1 MLERD
6 GELRTFVYLSPLC
19 RTLYA
24 EHVHDRTQHFRE
36 EVFIVMAIPRIQRVT
51 LADMSLS
58 IGKRARLHRLLYGA
72 GPANGTLMF
81 LPIDQGLEHGPR
93 DFFPNPPAKDPEF
106 QLTLARDGHFSGIVF
121 QIGIAEKYM
130 AKFAGQVPLVLKLNG
145 KTEIPS
151 DASPLSPCIASV
163 EDAVR
168 LGADA
173 VGYTL
178 YIGSTQQ
185 EQDFAQFRKV
195 REDADRYSMPIIVW
209 AYPRGTAIEGKGG
222 RDSFYA
228 IDYAARV
235 AAELGADVVK
245 VNVPKINAEKDKA
258 APKPYSTTTFTVAE
272 ALQHIVA
279 SAGKTLV
286 IFSGGEMADEGDV
299 IGKARNGME
308 AGGTGVIFGRNLWQR
323 PMGEALKLAGEIHT
337 MLKEYGA

>member
-1 MLERD
+1 M
-6 GELRTFVYLSPLC
+6 
-19 RTLYA
+19 A
-24 EHVHDRTQHFRE
+24 MTQVR
-36 EVFIVMAIPRIQRVT
+36 RVT
-51 LADMSLS
+51 LADMNLS

-106 QLTLARDGHFSGIVF
+106 QLRLAKEGGFSGIVF
-121 QIGIAEKYM
+121 QVGIASKYM
-130 AKFAGQVPLVLKLNG
+130 AQYAGQVPLVLKLNG
-145 KTEIPS
+145 KTEIPP
-151 DASPLSPCIASV
+151 DTSPFSPCIASV

-178 YIGSTQQ
+178 YVGSPQQ
-185 EQDFAQFRKV
+185 EADFIQFAKV
-195 REDADRYSMPIIVW
+195 REDAEKFGMPLIVW
-209 AYPRGTAIEGKGG
+209 AYPRGEAIEKKGG

-245 VNVPKINAEKDKA
+245 VNVPKFNPEKDKL
-258 APKPYSTTTFTVAE
+258 APAPYSTTQFNSAD
-272 ALQHIVA
+272 ALAQIVQ

-286 IFSGGEMADEGDV
+286 IFSGGEKQDESNIV
-299 IGKARNGME
+299 EKARHGME
-308 AGGTGVIFGRNLWQR
+308 AGGTGVIFGRNMWQR
-323 PMGEALKLAGEIHT
+323 PMDEALKLAGEIRS